1 MLPYRDRS
9 ALRKI
14 EEELA
19 ASDPVFAATL
29 SQGVPPAHT
38 RRWQKIL
45 VLAEVTVLLMLVFG
59 LMAGETGWFLWGL
72 LAAPLLVW
80 IHRTTLQRRREPVP
94 DDDRT

>member
-1 MLPYRDRS
+1 MLPHRDRS

-29 SQGVPPAHT
+29 SQGVPPAET

-45 VLAEVTVLLMLVFG
+45 VLAEVTTALMLVFG

-72 LAAPLLVW
+72 VAAPLLVW
-80 IHRTTLQRRREPVP
+80 VHRSMLQRGRGRAA
-94 DDDRT
+94 DDRP

>member
-29 SQGVPPAHT
+29 SQGVPPAES

-45 VLAEVTVLLMLVFG
+45 VLAEVTVALMLVFG
-59 LMAGETGWFLWGL
+59 LMGGETGWFLWGL

-80 IHRTTLQRRREPVP
+80 THRTMLRSRREGAA
-94 DDDRT
+94 DDQP

>member
-14 EEELA
+14 EAELA

-29 SQGVPPAHT
+29 SQGVLPAES
-38 RRWQKIL
+38 RRWRHIL
-45 VLAEVTVLLMLVFG
+45 VLAEVTAALMLVFG

-80 IHRTTLQRRREPVP
+80 THRTMLQRRRE
-94 DDDRT
+94 RTSVDQT